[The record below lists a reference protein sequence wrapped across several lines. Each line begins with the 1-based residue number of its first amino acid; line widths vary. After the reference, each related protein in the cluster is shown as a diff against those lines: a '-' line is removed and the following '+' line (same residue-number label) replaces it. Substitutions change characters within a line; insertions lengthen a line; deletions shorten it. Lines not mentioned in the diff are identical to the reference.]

1 MGLQLSLSLSK
12 KFIKSGTAA
21 IYADQALV
29 SGLNFLSSVLL
40 ARYLGLE
47 GFGVYSIAWLGVMIA
62 SSFNQPFI
70 IAPMQTLS
78 GKKADVAYSD
88 YMQALVFKQL
98 FFATL
103 MGLLS
108 FFVVIIMSYVLDK
121 WKVQSIILAFPLAVF
136 AFLLQDFFRRYFF
149 VIGKPYKSLLIDAI
163 AYGGVLVAAF
173 AIHFVRSMDAQFIL
187 LLTSVFFLYASLVGL
202 WSLDQLRFNPRVIK
216 QTILEHW
223 DFSKWLTVTAL
234 LQWFSGN
241 LFIIA
246 AGAIL
251 GPVAVGVTRMAQNIV
266 GITHVLFLAM
276 ENIVPV
282 RASNHQREGGNEEM
296 FRYLWKFALQ
306 MGAVTLTLL
315 TLIAIFSNQ
324 IILLFYGPEY
334 AIYQHILIGFCA
346 LYVIVFMGYPLR
358 YAIRTLENTRL
369 IFVSFIASSVFSVL
383 TAYPIIKAFG
393 LNGVLIG
400 LGITQLITLFFYYFS
415 LRKEVAKLSDG
426 ESI

>member
-1 MGLQLSLSLSK
+1 MNLQLSLSLPK
-12 KFIKSGTAA
+12 QLIKSETAV

-29 SGLNFLSSVLL
+29 SGLNFLSSVLI

-62 SSFNQPFI
+62 SSINQPFI
-70 IAPMQTLS
+70 ILPMQTLS
-78 GKKADVAYSD
+78 GKKTDSD
-88 YMQALVFKQL
+88 QKDYLQALVFKQL
-98 FFATL
+98 IFAAL
-103 MGLLS
+103 MGILAFL
-108 FFVVIIMSYVLDK
+108 VVIVISYLMDQ

-163 AYGGVLVAAF
+163 AYGGVLIAAF
-173 AIHFVRSMDAQFIL
+173 AIHFVRSIDAQFIL
-187 LLTSVFFLYASLVGL
+187 LITAVFFLYASLVGL
-202 WSLDQLRFNPRVIK
+202 LSLDQLRFNPKNIK
-216 QTILEHW
+216 ATILEHW

-276 ENIVPV
+276 ENIIPM
-282 RASNHQREGGNEEM
+282 RASQHQRDGGNEEM

-306 MGAVTLTLL
+306 MGTVTLTLL
-315 TLIAIFSNQ
+315 TGLAIFSKQ
-324 IILLFYGPEY
+324 IILMFYGAEFV
-334 AIYQHILIGFCA
+334 IYQHILIGFCA
-346 LYVIVFMGYPLR
+346 LYVIIFIGYPLR

-369 IFVSFIASSVFSVL
+369 IFISFVVSSVFSVL
-383 TAYPIIKAFG
+383 SAYPIIKEFG

-400 LGITQLITLFFYYFS
+400 LGATQLITLFLYYFS
-415 LRKEVAKLSDG
+415 LRKEIQKLSSD
-426 ESI
+426 